1 VSCLKRPAHSLLSLK
16 YRVWDTETRVSQV
29 DSVCRRCSN
38 LAWGEEIKC
47 DSRDCPVFYT
57 RIKERSRLSALQDSV
72 FPLIELM
79 EKEDDE
85 TYLEREE
92 SRVKDASKKLAW

>member
-1 VSCLKRPAHSLLSLK
+1 
-16 YRVWDTETRVSQV
+16 
-29 DSVCRRCSN
+29 
-38 LAWGEEIKC
+38 
-47 DSRDCPVFYT
+47 VFYT